1 MIMPVRDW
9 ITKNISDQKLFYL
22 FLSIFSGLAVIYLF
36 GEMLTPVL
44 VAVIISYLLEGIILQ
59 LMRLKVPRIAAVTM
73 VFMVYLIAFAITVI
87 WLFPLISRQT
97 IQLFQQLPSMLARAQ
112 GLLEALPEH
121 YPELVTVSQVQ
132 ELYAFISSSLSVLGK
147 QVLAF
152 SFSSVKGLATF
163 SVYLVL
169 VPFLVF
175 FLLKDKEM
183 LIGWIKRYLPPAN
196 DLITSVLT
204 AVNIQ
209 IANYIRG
216 KGLEVLIIWAAT
228 WGCYHL
234 LGVQYALLLSFL
246 SGISVILPYIG
257 VTAVFFPTILI
268 GYFQF
273 GWDVRFLYTVAAY
286 SAVQVLD
293 GFILAPLLL
302 AGVVNLHPVVIV
314 ISVLF
319 FGSLWGLWGLFFAIP
334 LATLVKA
341 LLDIWMDRQGERP
354 SSVGDDAP
362 PA

>member
-1 MIMPVRDW
+1 MMIMPVRDW
-9 ITKNISDQKLFYL
+9 IKRNISDPKFFYL
-22 FLSIFSGLAVIYLF
+22 FLSISLGLAVIYLF

-44 VAVIISYLLEGIILQ
+44 VAVIIAYLLEGIILQ
-59 LMRLKVPRIAAVTM
+59 LMRLKVPRIACVTM
-73 VFMVYLIAFAITVI
+73 VFMVYLIAFTITVV
-87 WLFPLISRQT
+87 WFLPLISREI

-132 ELYAFISSSLSVLGK
+132 ELYAFISSSLSAMGK

-152 SFSSVKGLATF
+152 SFSSVRGLVTF
-163 SVYLVL
+163 TVYLVL

-183 LIGWIKRYLPPAN
+183 LIGWINRYSPPAN
-196 DLITSVLT
+196 DLVTSVLT

-216 KGLEVLIIWAAT
+216 KGWEVLIVWAAT
-228 WGCYHL
+228 WVCYHFI
-234 LGVQYALLLSFL
+234 GVQYALLLSFL

-257 VTAVFFPTILI
+257 VTAVFLPTILI

-273 GWDVRFLYTVAAY
+273 GWDVGFLYTVSAY
-286 SAVQVLD
+286 SAVQLVD

-302 AGVVNLHPVVIV
+302 AGVVDLHPVVVV
-314 ISVLF
+314 IAVLF
-319 FGSLWGLWGLFFAIP
+319 FGNLWGIWGLFFAIP

-341 LLDIWMDRQGERP
+341 LLDIWMARQSLVP
-354 SSVGDDAP
+354 DGDDGVCL
-362 PA
+362 

>member
-1 MIMPVRDW
+1 MIMSVRGW
-9 ITKNISDQKLFYL
+9 IKNNISDPKLFYL
-22 FLSIFSGLAVIYLF
+22 FLSIFSGLAVIHLF

-44 VAVIISYLLEGIILQ
+44 VAVIISYLLEGVILQ
-59 LMRLKVPRIAAVTM
+59 LMRIKVPRIASVAM
-73 VFMVYLIAFAITVI
+73 VFTVYLIVFTITVI
-87 WLFPLISRQT
+87 WFIPLISREI

-112 GLLEALPEH
+112 GQLESLPEH

-132 ELYAFISSSLSVLGK
+132 ELYAFISSSLSAIGK

-163 SVYLVL
+163 TVYLVL

-183 LIGWIKRYLPPAN
+183 LIGWINRYSPPAN
-196 DLITSVLT
+196 DLVTSVIT

-216 KGLEVLIIWAAT
+216 KGWEVLIIWAAT
-228 WGCYHL
+228 WVCYRL
-234 LGVQYALLLSFL
+234 IGVQYALLLSFL

-257 VTAVFFPTILI
+257 VTFVFLPTILI

-273 GWDVRFLYTVAAY
+273 GWDVRFLYTVSAY
-286 SAVQVLD
+286 SAVQILD

-302 AGVVNLHPVVIV
+302 AEVVDLHPVVIV
-314 ISVLF
+314 IAVLF
-319 FGSLWGLWGLFFAIP
+319 FGNIWGLWGLFFAIP
-334 LATLVKA
+334 LATLVKT
-341 LLDIWMDRQGERP
+341 LLDIWMERQGLE
-354 SSVGDDAP
+354 SADDDAGGT
-362 PA
+362 